1 MLRSAK
7 VGVAACVLASLLA
20 SGAAAAMDC
29 KQPRTGTDKAPLFS
43 PPLSAV
49 VVGAGRLQFYSAPG
63 RGCAMNGV
71 FVVPKDSLIVYAQ
84 SADGWSSVMYLNPKT
99 GESVS
104 GWVRSDRLK
113 ATGTLGPRAASRNP
127 VSL

>member
-7 VGVAACVLASLLA
+7 VGVAACVLALLLA
-20 SGAAAAMDC
+20 SGAAAAVDC
-29 KQPRTGTDKAPLFS
+29 KQPRTGTDKTPLFS

-49 VVGAGRLQFYSAPG
+49 VTGAGRLQFYSAPA
-63 RGCAMNGV
+63 RACAMKGV
-71 FVVPKDSLIVYAQ
+71 FVVPKDSLIIYAQ
-84 SADGWSSVMYLNPKT
+84 SADGWSSVMYLNSKT

-113 ATGTLGPRAASRNP
+113 ATGTLGPRAASKNP